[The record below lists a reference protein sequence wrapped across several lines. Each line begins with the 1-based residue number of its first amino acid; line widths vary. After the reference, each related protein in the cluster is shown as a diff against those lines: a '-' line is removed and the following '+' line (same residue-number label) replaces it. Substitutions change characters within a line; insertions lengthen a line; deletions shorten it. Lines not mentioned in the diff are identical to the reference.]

1 MKNVRPFFSLI
12 MPVYN
17 AEKFLDKSIDS
28 VLEQTFKDFELIL
41 VDDCS
46 KDDSY
51 EFCNKYALNDNRV
64 KLLKNESNSGAS
76 KTRNNGIDQAI
87 GRYIGFVDADDWLEL
102 DLLEIVH
109 KELMS
114 TNCDCLKYGVI
125 EEYINADGRITFSK
139 VCKPERVFCKEKD
152 IVNQMIVLEQYPLF
166 GYCYNTFYKKSIIT
180 DNALYLDEILKVN
193 EDFDFNIRCF
203 ELIKTLSVIDY
214 CGYHYAK
221 RVGNSLSSQKSNYN
235 YDVHMKKVNAF
246 LNLLEDN
253 DKMSRDNLEKVFW
266 MYVRFVYASLENGES
281 FTYIKEQNLF
291 KQFLKVDFKNVGSK
305 QKVMIDVLKTK
316 NKYFVMSFL
325 KIITLVK
332 KSMPIM
338 FAKIKR

>member
-51 EFCNKYALNDNRV
+51 ELCNKYALNDNRV

-235 YDVHMKKVNAF
+235 YDVHVKKVADF
-246 LNLLEDN
+246 LNLIESNNLDQ
-253 DKMSRDNLEKVFW
+253 DYLEKIFW

-281 FTYIKEQNLF
+281 FDYINKQVLF
-291 KQFLKVDFKNVGSK
+291 QKFLEFDFRNASNKQRI
-305 QKVMIDVLKTK
+305 MITVLKTK
-316 NKYFVMSFL
+316 NKVLIMLFL
-325 KIITLVK
+325 SVISLVK
-332 KSMPIM
+332 RTTPNL
-338 FAKIKR
+338 FARIKR

>member
-1 MKNVRPFFSLI
+1 
-12 MPVYN
+12 
-17 AEKFLDKSIDS
+17 
-28 VLEQTFKDFELIL
+28 
-41 VDDCS
+41 
-46 KDDSY
+46 
-51 EFCNKYALNDNRV
+51 
-64 KLLKNESNSGAS
+64 
-76 KTRNNGIDQAI
+76 
-87 GRYIGFVDADDWLEL
+87 
-102 DLLEIVH
+102 
-109 KELMS
+109 MS

-125 EEYINADGRITFSK
+125 EEYFNADGRITFSK

-180 DNALYLDEILKVN
+180 DNALYLDETLKVN

-203 ELIKTLSVIDY
+203 EFIKNLSVVDY

-221 RVGNSLSSQKSNYN
+221 REGNSLSSQKSNYN

-253 DKMSRDNLEKVFW
+253 DKMSQNNLEKVFW

-281 FTYIKEQNLF
+281 FTYIKEQDLF
-291 KQFLKVDFKNVGSK
+291 QQFLKVDFKNIGRK
-305 QKVMIDVLKTK
+305 QKVMIDVLKAK
-316 NKYFVMSFL
+316 NKYFVMAIL

-332 KSMPIM
+332 KNMPIL
-338 FAKIKR
+338 FAKIKG